1 MDIQQEITHQA
12 LQKALTDSF
21 EGLAFAQV
29 FSYRVL
35 SAFTGDTDGLTAV
48 YIDMPE
54 PLAFRFVLMLTND
67 QVGSFFDAASGG
79 ADLTPAL
86 FADFNKEVCNTA
98 AGHIQTILAPQKMDM
113 LIGLPHIIKQPLDYL
128 TPADNRCIL
137 EFEVEEYN
145 AYVVLEKMTD
155 AT

>member
-1 MDIQQEITHQA
+1 MTIHEEATHGA
-12 LQKALTDSF
+12 LQKALSDSF

-29 FSYRVL
+29 FSYKIIE
-35 SAFTGDTDGLTAV
+35 AFNGNTAELTAA

-54 PLAFRFVLMLTND
+54 PLGFRFVLMLTNE

-98 AGHIQTILAPQKMDM
+98 AGHIQTLLAPQKLDM
-113 LIGLPHIIKQPLDYL
+113 LIGLPHLIEQPDDYL
-128 TPADNRCIL
+128 KPAPNRCIL
-137 EFEVEEYN
+137 EFEVEEFN
-145 AYVVLEKMTD
+145 AYVVLEKVD
-155 AT
+155 ASA